1 MRGSRT
7 IRIKTTKAEKKGFTV
22 ALAATAAGAKL
33 PAVIIFKE
41 RNEILGERIKKK
53 LNIPSNVRVQAS
65 TNGWMTA
72 AEYRAC
78 VGVGLISSKTA

>member
-33 PAVIIFKE
+33 PAVIFKE
-41 RNEILGERIKKK
+41 RNGILGER
-53 LNIPSNVRVQAS
+53 
-65 TNGWMTA
+65 
-72 AEYRAC
+72 C
-78 VGVGLISSKTA
+78 